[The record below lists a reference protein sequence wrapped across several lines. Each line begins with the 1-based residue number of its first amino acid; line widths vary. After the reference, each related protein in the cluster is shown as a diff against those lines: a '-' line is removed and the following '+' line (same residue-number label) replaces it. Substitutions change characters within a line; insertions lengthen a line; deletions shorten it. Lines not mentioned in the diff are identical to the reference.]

1 MCGGQEGLGLEALDV
16 LERGFCRGRQK
27 EEEDEDT
34 VLQPTGNS

>member
-27 EEEDEDT
+27 GEEDEDT